1 MTNSHPSMDIDEN
14 DEILYEI
21 NVEVH
26 QTKQS
31 IYIFQHPIRPHY
43 RIYDE
48 NLFTSA
54 RIKEK
59 NSLVEMDLL
68 VDTQSPNYSLSKGKQ
83 FADTTNQENKNQL
96 FNSDRMDKQTIA
108 SSNAS
113 DGDRYFVGIFDST
126 ARCLTLCPL
135 KSIIQFRPQF
145 PYLDVPLTSTSG
157 LTSNKETNLIDDE
170 HNHASD
176 GEHSGSESEENKP
189 GPVGSL
195 VTMKFEKKE
204 SEYHKKKH
212 LQSYNYYRQTRD
224 SERWQDLVCIMNV
237 HSLDAQRIRQQFL
250 SSRNL
255 VTATN
260 ENN

>member
-1 MTNSHPSMDIDEN
+1 MSNSDPSMDIDEN

-68 VDTQSPNYSLSKGKQ
+68 VDTQSPNYSLSRGKQ
-83 FADTTNQENKNQL
+83 FADTTNQENKSQL

-126 ARCLTLCPL
+126 TRSLTLCPL

-145 PYLDVPLTSTSG
+145 PYLDVPLTATSG

-170 HNHASD
+170 HINASD
-176 GEHSGSESEENKP
+176 GEQSGSESEENKP
-189 GPVGSL
+189 DPVGSL

-224 SERWQDLVCIMNV
+224 SERWQDLVCIMNS
-237 HSLDAQRIRQQFL
+237 HSLDAQRIRQQLL
-250 SSRNL
+250 SSGNP